1 MLFLL
6 LFFSMPWSAANE
18 FDAYVKKAEA
28 QPAMAA
34 GATVEV
40 KGGLIH
46 DWSAEAFVKDR
57 TPEQV
62 IAVLQSYER
71 YREIYPEVTASR
83 LLSKDGNRF
92 RAALQLK
99 RKKILTVI
107 LNTEYDVEYQKIGEG
122 RWRVAS
128 RSTKVEEADGGDNGF
143 LWRLNAYWTITAEP
157 GGVRLQCRS
166 ISLSRDVPLGLTWAV
181 KPLLREMPQESL
193 AGMLS
198 ATVKAVQ

>member
-1 MLFLL
+1 MIVLF

-28 QPAMAA
+28 QSVMAA
-34 GATVEV
+34 GATIEV

-83 LLSKDGNRF
+83 LLSKEGNRF

-99 RKKILTVI
+99 RKKFLTVI
-107 LNTEYDVEYQKIGEG
+107 LNTEYDVEYQKVDEG
-122 RWRVAS
+122 RWRVVS

-143 LWRLNAYWTITAEP
+143 LWRLNAFWVISAEP

-166 ISLSRDVPLGLTWAV
+166 VSLSRDVPLGLSWAV

-198 ATVKAVQ
+198 ATVKALR

>member
-1 MLFLL
+1 
-6 LFFSMPWSAANE
+6 MPWSAANE

-28 QPAMAA
+28 QPVMAA
-34 GATVEV
+34 GTTLEV

-62 IAVLQSYER
+62 VAVLQSYER
-71 YREIYPEVTASR
+71 YRDIYPEVTASR
-83 LLSKDGNRF
+83 LLSKEGNRF

-99 RKKILTVI
+99 RKKFLTVV
-107 LNTEYDVEYQKIGEG
+107 LNTEYDVEYQKLGEG
-122 RWRVAS
+122 RWKVAS

-166 ISLSRDVPLGLTWAV
+166 VSLSRDVPLGLAWAV

-193 AGMLS
+193 AGMLA
-198 ATVKAVQ
+198 ATVKALK

>member
-1 MLFLL
+1 MLALL
-6 LFFSMPWSAANE
+6 LLAMPLSAAGE
-18 FDAYVKKAEA
+18 FDAYVRKAEA
-28 QPAMAA
+28 QPVMTA

-71 YREIYPEVTASR
+71 YQEIYPEVTASR
-83 LLSKDGNRF
+83 LLARDGNRF
-92 RAALQLK
+92 RAMLQLK
-99 RKKILTVI
+99 RKKILTVT
-107 LNTEYDVEYQKIGEG
+107 LNTEYDVEYQPLGEG

-143 LWRLNAYWTITAEP
+143 LWRLNAYWMITAEP
-157 GGVRLQCRS
+157 GGVRLRCRS
-166 ISLSRDVPLGLTWAV
+166 ISLTRDVPMGLGWAV

-198 ATVKAVQ
+198 ATVKALR